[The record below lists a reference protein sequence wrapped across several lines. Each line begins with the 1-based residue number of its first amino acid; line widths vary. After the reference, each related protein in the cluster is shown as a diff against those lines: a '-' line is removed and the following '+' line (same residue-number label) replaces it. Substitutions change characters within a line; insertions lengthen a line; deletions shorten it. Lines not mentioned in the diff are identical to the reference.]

1 MKSTTTQKK
10 TSVKSASVTAGLLC
24 FALLLAAGGE
34 YELGGAGV
42 VVAIIVGK
50 LMDQAKPFVPHP
62 SGYAF
67 PAVGVGSGIGSGS
80 GENFNF
86 GDSSTAA
93 IGSDMPQMVE
103 MDNSIDLHNDYLY
116 HDNPCNIWHD
126 NTIE

>member
-1 MKSTTTQKK
+1 MKSTSPKN
-10 TSVKSASVTAGLLC
+10 TSMKSASVTTGLLC
-24 FALLLAAGGE
+24 FALLLVVGGE
-34 YELGGAGV
+34 YGLGGIGV
-42 VVAIIVGK
+42 VVAIVVGK

-62 SGYAF
+62 SGYVF
-67 PAVGVGSGIGSGS
+67 PADGVNSGNGSDYS
-80 GENFNF
+80 F

-103 MDNSIDLHNDYLY
+103 MDTSIDLHNDYLY